1 MLSIYL
7 LPFILKWRKKVSSIF
22 LFQNPKRVLQKGQ
35 CRMYIAGQF
44 PMHIAVCCD
53 TWICR
58 ETSTPLYRHRGLG
71 NTQNQSLKKF
81 RVCFVFVYKT
91 KLMILSLRGALPAFL
106 SCGCA
111 RACESESACFWA
123 CNIYI
128 MNHTALTL
136 TLFHSSRTP
145 SKNTYKAMA
154 TLDQHGGLGRLSRWS
169 VKSHENRSLSI
180 SLSPSLPPSHLCN
193 IQH

>member
-1 MLSIYL
+1 MPY
-7 LPFILKWRKKVSSIF
+7 VH
-22 LFQNPKRVLQKGQ
+22 
-35 CRMYIAGQF
+35 CRTVPYV
-44 PMHIAVCCD
+44 HCRD

-180 SLSPSLPPSHLCN
+180 SLSPSLPLTYATYSTRQTRSRQPLAG
-193 IQH
+193 QWV